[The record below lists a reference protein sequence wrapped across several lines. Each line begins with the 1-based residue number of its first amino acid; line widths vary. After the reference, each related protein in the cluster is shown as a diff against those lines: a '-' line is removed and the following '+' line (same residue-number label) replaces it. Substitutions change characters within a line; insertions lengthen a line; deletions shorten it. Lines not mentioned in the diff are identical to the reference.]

1 MLGGTASRDRS
12 WRALRRR
19 YSSGASHTPP
29 CTCFVSPSKVSRV
42 AALTSMASSI
52 TRASLAQASVPKWR
66 ESAQE
71 SDRDARGEALINRA
85 LREVK
90 QANDKPQLLP
100 LASRGPSLQRV
111 FAVTLAL
118 LTTLLLAAPPEVQR
132 DKLRLGADFR
142 WWGRDLQVSAA
153 DRPDVGPASV
163 GMSPTGAGI
172 DAQWF
177 PAAYF
182 VDDRGAD
189 VGITFRVD
197 MAPGFTTRLGDSR
210 FVSSVTQLRTG
221 LMFRLPFRYAEPSV
235 HAGLHVFE
243 ANTSPLASDGRPRP
257 AVPNVSL
264 QGPRVGLGLRLL
276 EFWRITFDVHAGATW
291 LLGLGELASA
301 PFFPGAGG
309 SAFDAKAG
317 LAFRTWPWLDVR
329 IGVDVTVHAL
339 SLGAGRTATDAFYG
353 VTLGFVFKGVP

>member
-1 MLGGTASRDRS
+1 
-12 WRALRRR
+12 
-19 YSSGASHTPP
+19 
-29 CTCFVSPSKVSRV
+29 VS
-42 AALTSMASSI
+42 
-52 TRASLAQASVPKWR
+52 
-66 ESAQE
+66 
-71 SDRDARGEALINRA
+71 
-85 LREVK
+85 
-90 QANDKPQLLP
+90 
-100 LASRGPSLQRV
+100 
-111 FAVTLAL
+111 AVTLAL
-118 LTTLLLAAPPEVQR
+118 LTTLLLAAPPEVQPR

-142 WWGRDLQVSAA
+142 WWGRDLRVAA
-153 DRPDVGPASV
+153 SDRPDVSTASV

-197 MAPGFTTRLGDSR
+197 MAPDFTTRVGDSR
-210 FVSSVTQLRTG
+210 FVSSVMQLRTG

-243 ANTSPLASDGRPRP
+243 ATTSPFASDGRPRP
-257 AVPNVSL
+257 GVPNVSM
-264 QGPRVGLGLRLL
+264 QGPRFGLGLRLI
-276 EFWRITFDVHAGATW
+276 EFWRITFDLHAGATW
-291 LLGLGELASA
+291 LLGLGEIQSA
-301 PFFPGAGG
+301 QFFPDAGG
-309 SAFDAKAG
+309 SAFDAKVG